1 MQIKRKHLLGEN
13 ALRKQTFAL
22 GINGYDDKASFTP
35 FYAKVMYLNLLK
47 QTTNQLSLIIKQICS
62 TV

>member
-47 QTTNQLSLIIKQICS
+47 QKPTNFL
-62 TV
+62 